1 MHRLFESLGA
11 YDDLNENERSYIRL
25 WEDQAYPVL
34 LEFTQQLNEAVL
46 TNDQIVDMFKR
57 IEDTATKSGTN
68 RTALGKA
75 IDIVKLPAT
84 LMDKIGELAAKSRPV
99 RKFDIA
105 FARGK
110 KRLRKIIGTDSSLI
124 AVVDGMGNF
133 AKKHPVAQGFVIG
146 LLTLASAVVAGPMA
160 VPIVGALLRFGNELL
175 KGEKFSTAVG
185 RAAKTGLLG
194 IMAGWSIQ
202 ELADMFINTSVVL
215 SKIPGYDQVYEWK
228 ASYSL
233 NGKLI
238 WSIDSYVPADLREK
252 VEKLFEIAK
261 EAADEKDY
269 QRSSKAFSALTRIID
284 DSKYKDAMKLALANN
299 EVLYAQAVESAEKA
313 KQVINGVV
321 AGVQAI
327 IAGST
332 GGSSKKAVAENAT
345 KKYSVAVTVD
355 GNTTTVDI
363 DAVTDHD
370 ALRKAIADARKQG
383 HENVTA
389 KIQDDNILSEASIS
403 DIFGKVSSWSKNL
416 TNKVTQEKLLSAWRK
431 AGSPT
436 DSDEFVEFLK
446 SQGIDHSVVDEYLG
460 TSTTAKPTD
469 SAEVT
474 FNTGNPEFDQQLQ
487 TLMAQKGR
495 DAVVKALTAYKA
507 KLTAQS
513 DTYEQFKSQL
523 RKLAKTPGAKK
534 LPAAATTKFKAE
546 LQSDLA
552 KLGHGDKES
561 GIYAANKIM
570 QYARA
575 GYNMNDQI
583 NSWLAAVNKEKRI
596 IGEDVCYLDI
606 SDARMIAAILKENN
620 LTWSDLGIRVV
631 LSESRLSGIFIA
643 LDK

>member
-1 MHRLFESLGA
+1 MQRLFESLGA
-11 YDDLNENERSYIRL
+11 YDDLTESESSYLRL
-25 WEDQAYPVL
+25 WEDQAYPLL
-34 LEFTQQLNEAVL
+34 LEFSQQLTEAVL

-57 IEDTATKSGTN
+57 IEDTATSSGTN

-75 IDIVKLPAT
+75 IDIVKLPST

-110 KRLRKIIGTDSSLI
+110 KRLRRIIGTDSTLI
-124 AVVDGMGNF
+124 AVVDGMGGF

-146 LLTLASAVVAGPMA
+146 LLTLTSAVVVGPMA

-215 SKIPGYDQVYEWK
+215 SEIPGYDQVYEWK
-228 ASYSL
+228 ASYTL

-238 WSIDSYVPADLREK
+238 WDIDSYVPADLREK

-284 DSKYKDAMKLALANN
+284 DPKYKKAMKLALANN

-313 KQVINGVV
+313 KKVINGVV
-321 AGVQAI
+321 AGIQAI

-332 GGSSKKAVAENAT
+332 GGSKKAVAEET
-345 KKYSVAVTVD
+345 VSKYSVILNAD
-355 GNTTTVDI
+355 GNISTVDI
-363 DAVTDHD
+363 EAPSEHQ
-370 ALRKAIADARKQG
+370 ALRKAIADARQQG
-383 HENVTA
+383 CENVTA
-389 KIQDDNILSEASIS
+389 KIQQTHMLSEASIS
-403 DIFGKVSSWSKNL
+403 DIFGKVSNWSKNL
-416 TNKVTQEKLLSAWRK
+416 TNKVTKDKLLKAWRE
-431 AGSPT
+431 AGSPV
-436 DSDEFVEFLK
+436 DSDEFAEFLK
-446 SQGIDHSVVDEYLG
+446 SQGVDHSVVDNYLG
-460 TSTTAKPTD
+460 TTTTTPKSTDT
-469 SAEVT
+469 AEVV

-487 TLMAQKGR
+487 ELMAKKGR

-523 RKLAKTPGAKK
+523 RKLAKTPGSKK
-534 LPAAATTKFKAE
+534 LPAATTTKFKAE

-620 LTWSDLGIRVV
+620 LNWSDLGIRVI
-631 LSESRLSGIFIA
+631 LSESKLSGIFIA